1 MSDLSSQAAEPR
13 IVVNLVGDAVHGRLA
28 ESRFVDRPFLPGGEQ
43 NLYEFAFAVAALGRE
58 VELRGWLDRPVF
70 ERMAAGAGAR
80 PAIDLAARR
89 PAPDDLVVVPEG
101 WVDPLDYARLL
112 LSPARLAIFILAA
125 PGLFGWPFV
134 GSGWKPVDPLTVSLD
149 QLARPEYFRGMA
161 ALGFRLLTHSAG
173 IADAAVAAGV
183 ECAFIGTG
191 RPNWTAPPPA
201 DKTIDV
207 AAIGENRWAPF
218 ADRVLDELDGYTTD
232 RIERVSN
239 DELVSRLGRAR
250 VLLWPS
256 RIEGHAT
263 IPWEARGVGCV
274 PVALSS
280 NRFAVGLDEAHGA
293 VLVDTVEEIA
303 PAIRSLLGEPERW
316 ESMSRLG
323 RETAPRQVDWDAY
336 VGRVG
341 GFLRAPVNDDPSRPP
356 LAAIGDALAG
366 WLDRRAAEAQAQ
378 LEERVA
384 EIEIARSDLTV
395 AMKNQE
401 QLLAEIS
408 YYRSLHDQLLRDNSA
423 LRAEKD
429 RVTEQLNGLLGR
441 RSVRA
446 ALKVADSIGT
456 NRT

>member
-1 MSDLSSQAAEPR
+1 MSNSSSPAATGR
-13 IVVNLVGDAVHGRLA
+13 IVVNLVGDAVDGRLA
-28 ESRFVDRPFLPGGEQ
+28 DSRFVDRPFLPGGEQ
-43 NLYEFAFAVAALGRE
+43 NLYEFAFAAAALGCE

-70 ERMAAGAGAR
+70 ERMAAGAGAQ
-80 PAIDLAARR
+80 PAIDLPPRR
-89 PAPDDLVVVPEG
+89 PAADDLVVVPEG
-101 WVDPLDYARLL
+101 WRDPLDYLGLL

-134 GSGWKPVDPLTVSLD
+134 ASRWEPVDPLTVPLD
-149 QLARPEYFRGMA
+149 QLARPEYFRGMD
-161 ALGFRLLTHSAG
+161 ALHFRLLTHSAG
-173 IADAAVAAGV
+173 IADAAAASGV
-183 ECAFIGTG
+183 ECAFVGTG
-191 RPNWTAPPPA
+191 RPNWTAPPLRE
-201 DKTIDV
+201 KSIDV

-218 ADRVLDELDGYTTD
+218 ADRVLDELHGYTID
-232 RIERVSN
+232 RIEAVSN
-239 DELVSRLGRAR
+239 DEMVSRLARAR
-250 VLLWPS
+250 VLVWPS

-303 PAIRSLLGEPERW
+303 PAIRSLLGEADRW
-316 ESMSRLG
+316 ESMSSLG
-323 RETAPRQVDWDAY
+323 RETAPRQVDWGAY
-336 VGRVG
+336 LERVDE
-341 GFLRAPVNDDPSRPP
+341 FLRTPVGEDPSRPP
-356 LAAIGDALAG
+356 LAGIGDSFG
-366 WLDRRAAEAQAQ
+366 EWRDRRTAEAQAQ
-378 LEERVA
+378 RE
-384 EIEIARSDLTV
+384 EIEVARLDLTS
-395 AMKNQE
+395 ATTNQE
-401 QLLAEIS
+401 KLLAEIA